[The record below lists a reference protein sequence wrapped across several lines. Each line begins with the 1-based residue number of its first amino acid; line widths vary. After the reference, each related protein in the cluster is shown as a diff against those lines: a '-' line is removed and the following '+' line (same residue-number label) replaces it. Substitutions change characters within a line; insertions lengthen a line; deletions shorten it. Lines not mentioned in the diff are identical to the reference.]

1 MKETR
6 SGHLHPIALFINE
19 VAEIFTKIGFDVND
33 GPELEEDWYNFE
45 ALNFPPNH
53 PAREMQDTFWIKPIS
68 PLPVG
73 ERSGEGQ
80 KNNLPHPSSP
90 CKGEEK
96 LLRTHTS
103 NVQIRTMQEHVKSDK
118 PYPLAM
124 ICPGKVYRNE
134 ATDATHEAQ
143 FYQIEGLYVAKDAS
157 IANLK
162 WTMEYFLS
170 EFFKKKVAVR
180 MRSSFFP
187 FVEPGVEF
195 DMSCFKCDGKG
206 CSTCKQSG
214 FIELGGAG
222 MVHPQV
228 LENCGIDSKKYSGF
242 AFGCGI
248 DRILMLRY
256 SIDDIRDMY
265 SGDLRLVMQL

>member
-1 MKETR
+1 MQTDDLTKK
-6 SGHLHPIALFINE
+6 SHLHPISLFINE
-19 VAEIFTKIGFDVND
+19 VADIFTRIGFDVND

-53 PAREMQDTFWIKPIS
+53 PAREMQDTFWIKGDS
-68 PLPVG
+68 
-73 ERSGEGQ
+73 
-80 KNNLPHPSSP
+80 
-90 CKGEEK
+90 EK

-103 NVQIRTMQEHVKSDK
+103 NVQIRTMEKCVKEGREF
-118 PYPLAM
+118 PLAM
-124 ICPGKVYRNE
+124 ICPGKVFRNE

-157 IANLK
+157 VAQLK
-162 WTMEYFLS
+162 WTMEHFLS
-170 EFFKKKVAVR
+170 EIFQKKVSVR

-187 FVEPGVEF
+187 FVEPGCEF
-195 DMSCFKCDGKG
+195 DMSCFKCDGAG

-222 MVHPQV
+222 MVHPHV
-228 LENCGIDSKKYSGF
+228 LENCGIDSKVYNGF

-248 DRILMLRY
+248 ERILMLRY
-256 SIDDIRDMY
+256 GINDIRDFHT
-265 SGDLRLVMQL
+265 GDLRLVSQF